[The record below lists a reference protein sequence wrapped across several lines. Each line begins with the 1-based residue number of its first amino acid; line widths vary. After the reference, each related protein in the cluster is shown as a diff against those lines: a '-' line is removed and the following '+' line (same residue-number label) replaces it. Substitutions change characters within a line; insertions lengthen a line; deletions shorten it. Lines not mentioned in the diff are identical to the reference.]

1 MLSLEHMTNL
11 IEPLYTFH
19 EGDSEDRKLVIQRTQ
34 EIPDDFLDTCRQERL
49 AQAAGPVGNFMKVA
63 SIPTVI
69 VEKWLREG
77 FDIHKESAKAIVARL
92 RAEDLSAF
100 LTTNRRI

>member
-1 MLSLEHMTNL
+1 MAQVPTL
-11 IEPLYTFH
+11 IEPKYDFH
-19 EGDSEDRKLVIQRTQ
+19 TGDSEHRKLVIQRTQ
-34 EIPDDFLDTCRQERL
+34 EIPSSFLDELRDERL
-49 AQAAGPVGNFMKVA
+49 HSDAAPIGNFMRVA
-63 SIPTVI
+63 SIPTVV

-100 LTTNRRI
+100 LTTSRRV